1 MFFWIEQK
9 THVQDVISFFYM
21 LQSNRK
27 YQAKSCKS
35 DGEVGRLMTFMSNK
49 VPCCFSTL
57 LVFFSKGPTSTKLL
71 ICDKGFLLVFFKCWL
86 MKCKS
91 SHELKLLFG
100 AHLAIGCCD
109 EFEVIYKYCGP
120 L

>member
-1 MFFWIEQK
+1 
-9 THVQDVISFFYM
+9 
-21 LQSNRK
+21 
-27 YQAKSCKS
+27 
-35 DGEVGRLMTFMSNK
+35 
-49 VPCCFSTL
+49 
-57 LVFFSKGPTSTKLL
+57 
-71 ICDKGFLLVFFKCWL
+71 